1 LDKIVLD
8 QAEGLRRLLARDVSR
23 IVSVV
28 GGVRG
33 AGTSSAVA
41 NLAAAL
47 VYQGK
52 DVLIIDESIGGP
64 GSVAVSL
71 GIAAAGSLS
80 DVVLGRM
87 ALDQAVGRTA
97 DGVSVLPA
105 PRASLDALAPAEL
118 CAAINGFADIVLI
131 DAALDAEGGLSH
143 LAMQAHDV
151 VIAMRVDA
159 ASITGAYACV
169 KRLHYAHAIQQ
180 FRVLINGAASASD
193 AQSVYHN
200 LSGVANRY
208 LAVSLSP
215 AGAISADPRLPRA
228 QQLRRSVV
236 EAFPAAPSSAD
247 YRRVAGDLLHWP
259 WRPVAAP
266 VPDRSR
272 LNTRTLAPSTQ
283 PA

>member
-1 LDKIVLD
+1 MDKVVLD

-28 GGVRG
+28 GGVPG

-41 NLAAAL
+41 NLGAAL
-47 VYQGK
+47 AYQGK
-52 DVLIIDESIGGP
+52 DVLIIDESP
-64 GSVAVSL
+64 ASAHSVSAALGSDAQ
-71 GIAAAGSLS
+71 ATLS
-80 DVVLGRM
+80 DVVLGRVP
-87 ALDQAVGRTA
+87 LEQAVSRPA
-97 DGVSVLPA
+97 DGIAVLPA
-105 PRASLDALAPAEL
+105 PRSGSDSLPPADL
-118 CAAINGFADIVLI
+118 SRAINGFADIVLI
-131 DAALDAEGGLSH
+131 DCALDAEGGLSRI
-143 LAMQAHDV
+143 AMQAHDV

-169 KRLHYAHAIQQ
+169 KRLHYVHAIQQ
-180 FRVLINGAASASD
+180 FRILINGAASASD

-228 QQLRRSVV
+228 QQLCRSVV

-247 YRRVAGDLLHWP
+247 YRRIAGDLLHWP
-259 WRPVAAP
+259 WRPAAAP
-266 VPDRSR
+266 LPDRA
-272 LNTRTLAPSTQ
+272 RTQARSLTPSTQ

>member
-28 GGVRG
+28 GGVPG

-41 NLAAAL
+41 NLASAL
-47 VYQGK
+47 AYQGK
-52 DVLIIDESIGGP
+52 DVLVIDESAA
-64 GSVAVSL
+64 GSSSMVASP
-71 GIAAAGSLS
+71 GIAAAGSLAA
-80 DVVLGRM
+80 VLAGM
-87 ALDQAVGRTA
+87 PLDQAVGRTP
-97 DGVSVLPA
+97 DGVAVLPA
-105 PRASLDALAPAEL
+105 PRDTIEACPPAEL
-118 CAAINGFADIVLI
+118 SAALNGFADIILI
-131 DAALDAEGGLSH
+131 DAALDSAGGLSP

-180 FRVLINGAASASD
+180 FRVLINGVASASD
-193 AQSVYHN
+193 AQSVYQN

-215 AGAISADPRLPRA
+215 AGAISLDVRLARA
-228 QQLRRSVV
+228 QQLCRSVV
-236 EAFPAAPSSAD
+236 EAFPAAAAAVD

-259 WRPVAAP
+259 WRPVVAPIERSRAP
-266 VPDRSR
+266 VRM
-272 LNTRTLAPSTQ
+272 RTPSTQ